1 MHIVSCCITPFPST
15 PHLIAITLGRH
26 ESRDDILVTH
36 AAMSQGQIAVA
47 QWVPLSVGTTPL
59 GSHRQC
65 NVYVIFNVGLT
76 APLNL
81 HGAHTVNKRINAG
94 FFGTQGLPCC
104 ITCDLPEGIT
114 VPLPSWVQV
123 YTACGE
129 AKRTHI
135 GGNTWS
141 GFKRTNKGLLG
152 RVCDVETF
160 IFVSFNLQ

>member
-59 GSHRQC
+59 DSHRQC

-114 VPLPSWVQV
+114 VPLPSCYNGRGTGLHSMWR
-123 YTACGE
+123 G
-129 AKRTHI
+129 KKNTH
-135 GGNTWS
+135 WR
-141 GFKRTNKGLLG
+141 KHLVWLQENK
-152 RVCDVETF
+152 
-160 IFVSFNLQ
+160 